1 MNKPANCQNPSFDYQ
16 LVDSGNLK
24 KLERFGGHLII
35 RPSSQAIWQASKAK
49 NIWSEASA
57 EFHHDNGWR
66 NPKKLD
72 SWSIKISAEK
82 KINLRLQDN
91 GQIGIFPEHHS
102 YLEDIKKQI
111 SGLSN
116 IKILNLFAYTGMA
129 SVYLSNPQVEVT
141 HVDITKKCL
150 DWTKENINSN
160 SNLGSIRLIN
170 EDAEDF
176 VNKEIRRNKTYNVVI
191 IDPPS
196 FSRVTR
202 NKSWDLED
210 ILPDLASLLVK
221 IVDQNNFAIYFASH
235 LQQGFANS
243 ISNIFWDH
251 FQDKVIYEQRLLN
264 LVEDTSARELPC
276 SNLSIISSKPI
287 KFDP

>member
-1 MNKPANCQNPSFDYQ
+1 MNIPDNCQNISLDYQ

-24 KLERFGGHLII
+24 KLERFGGHLLV
-35 RPSSQAIWQASKAK
+35 RPCSHAIWNPSKAK
-49 NIWSEASA
+49 NIWAEASA

-66 NPKKLD
+66 NPKKLET
-72 SWSIKISAEK
+72 WSIQISKEK
-82 KINLRLQDN
+82 KLNLRLQDN
-91 GQIGIFPEHHS
+91 GQIGIFPEHYE
-102 YLEDIKKQI
+102 YLENINQQI
-111 SGLSN
+111 AGKEK

-129 SVYLSNPQVEVT
+129 SIYLSTPTVEIT
-141 HVDITKKCL
+141 HIDINKKCL

-160 SNLGSIRLIN
+160 SGLGTIRLIN

-176 VNKEIRRNKTYNVVI
+176 INKEIRREKKYQVVI

-202 NKSWDLED
+202 SKSWDLED
-210 ILPDLASLLVK
+210 ILPDLVSLLVK
-221 IVDQNNFAIYFASH
+221 VIDPKNFAIYFTSH

-251 FQDKVIYEQRLLN
+251 FKETASYEQILLN
-264 LVEDTSARELPC
+264 LKETDSGRELPC
-276 SNLSIISSKPI
+276 SNLSIIKSK
-287 KFDP
+287 